1 VAVPLRALLVDDNQ
15 SFLVSV
21 ARLLRSQGVDVVGS
35 ATTLAATR
43 EALNAL
49 ADALP
54 DVILVDVDLGQES
67 GFEVVR
73 EVARS
78 WPTIAAVLVSTHAE
92 EELGDLIQESSAAG
106 FLPKAGISARALRSI
121 LGQR

>member
-106 FLPKAGISARALRSI
+106 FLPKAGIGARALRSI

>member
-1 VAVPLRALLVDDNQ
+1 MPLRALLVDDNQ
-15 SFLVSV
+15 GFLLSV
-21 ARLLRSQGVDVVGS
+21 TRLLRSQGVEVVGS

-43 EALNAL
+43 DALSAL

-54 DVILVDVDLGQES
+54 DVVLIDVDLGQQS

-73 EVARS
+73 EVALS

-92 EELGDLIQESSAAG
+92 EEFGDLIQESSAVG
-106 FLPKAGISARALRSI
+106 FLPKAGISARALTSI
-121 LGQR
+121 LSQR